1 MNMPVSTRIKSVF
14 YLVVVLCQV
23 YLVYAATLYVDIRSS
38 SFLWVVATAVICAV
52 AAFYYIFVALAN
64 DDVGGKNSSFSENVE
79 PRW

>member
-1 MNMPVSTRIKSVF
+1 MTVPVSTLTKSAF
-14 YLVVVLCQV
+14 SLVVVLCQI

-52 AAFYYIFVALAN
+52 AALYYIFVALGN
-64 DDVGGKNSSFSENVE
+64 DDVGGDNSCFSENVE